1 MDKSEPKNYVMSQA
15 EVAEKLFIHPK
26 TVMAV
31 EKRAIDKIRKLLE
44 ERGIKSEDYL
54 ED

>member
-1 MDKSEPKNYVMSQA
+1 MDKLNYKDYVMTQA
-15 EVAEKLFIHPK
+15 EVAEKLFLNPK

-31 EKRAIDKIRKLLE
+31 EKRAIEKIRKLLE
-44 ERGIKSEDYL
+44 ERGIKPEDYL

>member
-1 MDKSEPKNYVMSQA
+1 MEKQEYSQYVMTQA
-15 EVAEKLFIHPK
+15 EVAEKLFINPK

>member
-1 MDKSEPKNYVMSQA
+1 MDKPEYSQYVMTQA
-15 EVAEKLFIHPK
+15 EVAEKLFINPK